1 MSSKHDRIVKKLAKK
16 FGVQPRRKGV
26 DLITNDKA
34 IKIATS
40 ESDLYQS
47 MKQLRRSRKPK
58 KYIVIP
64 EELLEKARKLTKGT
78 GIGIMD
84 PRGNMIKRPRKRSRK
99 T

>member
-1 MSSKHDRIVKKLAKK
+1 MSSKHDRIVKKLAKL

-34 IKIATS
+34 IEVATS

-58 KYIVIP
+58 KYLVVP
-64 EELLEKARKLTKGT
+64 EELLEKARKITKGT

-84 PRGNMIKRPRKRSRK
+84 PHGNIIKKPRKRSKK